1 MFGKQNRG
9 RVMVATAQL
18 AKWGNSLAVRIP
30 KVLAEEA
37 KLHEG
42 DCLVLEVTEQGAVAM
57 RAVERPITLD
67 DLIAQIT
74 SENLHRE
81 QEWGDP
87 VGAEIW

>member
-1 MFGKQNRG
+1 
-9 RVMVATAQL
+9 MVARAQL

-30 KVLAEEA
+30 KNLAEEA

-42 DCLVLEVTEQGAVAM
+42 DYLVLEVEEQGVVAIKAV
-57 RAVERPITLD
+57 RRPKTLH

-74 SENLHRE
+74 PENLHNE